1 MRGLPARSRWHVPRS
16 PGPRDEGQLG
26 ARLAPHGAHWDAF
39 RLEAFIQ
46 NAFDRRGILGV
57 NSVCATQICG
67 AYARAYPV
75 KPQMFGIKAGDDF

>member
-1 MRGLPARSRWHVPRS
+1 MKGV
-16 PGPRDEGQLG
+16 LG
-26 ARLAPHGAHWDAF
+26 AGLAPHGAHWDAF

-46 NAFDRRGILGV
+46 NAFDRRGIHSL

-75 KPQMFGIKAGDDF
+75 KPQKFEIKAGYDF